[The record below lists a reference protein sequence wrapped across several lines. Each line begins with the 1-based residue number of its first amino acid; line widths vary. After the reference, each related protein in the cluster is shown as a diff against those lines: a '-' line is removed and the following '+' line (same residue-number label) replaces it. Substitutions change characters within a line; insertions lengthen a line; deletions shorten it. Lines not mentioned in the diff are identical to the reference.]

1 MVGAMESQDLPAHV
15 TIGTE
20 KAFQNN
26 YAFPYKKENIGS
38 DTIYVCNKGSE
49 WARPGEVLFLQCE
62 NGTWTAFDGAV
73 VGATVELR
81 QPVFRCCGKNIT
93 RPGWYAW
100 ETNEAANWNNEGLP
114 EVWQGELWAETRVP
128 G

>member
-1 MVGAMESQDLPAHV
+1 MPGAKESQELPAHL
-15 TIGTE
+15 TIGTK
-20 KAFQNN
+20 KAFKND
-26 YAFPYKKENIGS
+26 YAFPYKKEDIGS
-38 DTIYVCNKGSE
+38 ETIYACNKGSE

-73 VGATVELR
+73 VGTAVQLR
-81 QPVFRCCGKNIT
+81 QAVFRCCGTNIT
-93 RPGWYAW
+93 EPGWYAW